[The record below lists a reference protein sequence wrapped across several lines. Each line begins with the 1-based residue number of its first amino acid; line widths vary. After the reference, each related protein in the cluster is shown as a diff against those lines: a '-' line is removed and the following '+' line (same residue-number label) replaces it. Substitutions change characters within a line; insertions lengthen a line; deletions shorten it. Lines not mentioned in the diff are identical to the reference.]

1 MTEVEA
7 ARNIA
12 AVQLERVRMQ
22 MAENIRPLHY
32 ALGVVK
38 CAVDALGAQLSLGL
52 GCAVFGRDYAD
63 LVFAPPGE
71 PHIVII
77 DQSKTQFMM
86 GNFSRIFE
94 ATLDAE
100 GLARLEADPAA
111 RRIWVECWLSLQ
123 PQLQAIESIV
133 MTKAHLQ
140 EPVQLADLEPMY
152 RGALG
157 REWQKVY
164 GSAGYMQILMVVWL
178 RQWCAPQPN
187 SRSLQLRLYLVMWF
201 TVVLDAG
208 SL

>member
-1 MTEVEA
+1 MAEVEA

-22 MAENIRPLHY
+22 MADNIRPLHY
-32 ALGVVK
+32 ALAVVNH
-38 CAVDALGAQLSLGL
+38 AVTALGAQLSLSW

-71 PHIVII
+71 PHMVIL
-77 DQSKTQFMM
+77 DQFKMTETATHLF
-86 GNFSRIFE
+86 G

-100 GLARLEADPAA
+100 GLERLDTDPAA

-133 MTKAHLQ
+133 TTKAHLQ
-140 EPVQLADLEPMY
+140 EPVQLADLEPIF
-152 RGALG
+152 RGSLSLG

-164 GSAGYMQILMVVWL
+164 GSAGTMQIKMVAWL
-178 RQWCAPQPN
+178 RQWCAPHRTPEAFGCIYI
-187 SRSLQLRLYLVMWF
+187 S
-201 TVVLDAG
+201 
-208 SL
+208 